1 MYFKQSFWRRMC
13 TTTCRRKS
21 NINYMNGIFCIYLFL
36 RLCLQRFLTETISR
50 TVTNVCLNRCRHFSC
65 IFGMRPYGA
74 ISLIPYII
82 NYIDIKCTAIIT
94 ESKEKP
100 PSREYLIRAKRI
112 YLPKTIFYR
121 CVMKCG
127 WIYPQ
132 KVVWYE
138 CVKREK

>member
-1 MYFKQSFWRRMC
+1 
-13 TTTCRRKS
+13 
-21 NINYMNGIFCIYLFL
+21 MNGIFCIYLFL

-82 NYIDIKCTAIIT
+82 NYIDMKGTAIIT

-100 PSREYLIRAKRI
+100 PSRE
-112 YLPKTIFYR
+112 
-121 CVMKCG
+121 
-127 WIYPQ
+127 
-132 KVVWYE
+132 
-138 CVKREK
+138 